1 MDVFSAAYDEIV
13 SQLKLFNGSEKGNT
27 AFRYAVKGRSL
38 VLLSSLD
45 SPCVWNFVTSE
56 SDFKASDIAMGRP
69 LNRDSVNIILDLI
82 PHKFFFFFL
91 SLSRTDPLPSRSL
104 RTSSAPYSRPRKV
117 ASSSAVTS
125 YS

>member
-13 SQLKLFNGSEKGNT
+13 SQLKLINGSEKGNT

-69 LNRDSVNIILDLI
+69 LNLDSVNIILDLI
-82 PHKFFFFFL
+82 PHKFFFSS

-125 YS
+125 GS